1 MLRPVL
7 AAVALALCG
16 ADCRDGTCQTLQS
29 YFKCEFDGRGGGG
42 SGNTVA
48 AARCEGG
55 LQIVVRASFQLASL
69 NSSQP
74 VVLNSGFPRFS
85 ADEEIFFFERQEA
98 LQALQAAQHSG
109 HFNTH
114 EAEFVAQAVWNGLI
128 NDARPYRRWIPR
140 REIELENRWREQAVG
155 QAQHAFAI
163 ASPAAACDFCLRV
176 HLGVYAYD
184 SNAERLDPLKVDN
197 PCTVHVSVMR
207 KVMPLDLATLSLR
220 ELLVFLLGY
229 VQDLSTFADLNLWH
243 DCHLGNLLMQR
254 QPGSDDHT
262 FHWHDLGGVA
272 SQTRP
277 AKAVALEEFVKK
289 MRTSINKTAE
299 MILTREERVS
309 IPEPVFEPT
318 DAKAL
323 RRDLQEYTR
332 SLRIEVMRSG
342 ANERIRWAVL
352 HKLTSTVSA
361 EVRAELERELI
372 QSAWAQALS
381 QLWIEWLCIFILE
394 RYCRCG
400 QSCLG
405 QTAPEGLRDFAAEL
419 QVEVC
424 SVPAASCSAYCV
436 ALLAQD
442 GDIFNEIGAAFQVKG
457 DLKNALSSAF
467 R

>member
-1 MLRPVL
+1 MPNVETSSCRHCRRPL
-7 AAVALALCG
+7 WGGLP
-16 ADCRDGTCQTLQS
+16 RRTCQTLQS
-29 YFKCEFDGRGGGG
+29 YFKCEFDGHGGGG
-42 SGNTVA
+42 GGNTVA
-48 AARCEGG
+48 AASCEGG

-69 NSSQP
+69 NSSQ
-74 VVLNSGFPRFS
+74 RA

-98 LQALQAAQHSG
+98 LQALKAAHFYGQ
-109 HFNTH
+109 FNTH
-114 EAEFVAQAVWNGLI
+114 EAEFVAQAVWHGLS

-140 REIELENRWREQAVG
+140 REIELEQRWREQAVR
-155 QAQHAFAI
+155 QTQHAFAI

-176 HLGVYAYD
+176 PLGVYAYN
-184 SNAERLDPLKVDN
+184 SNAERLDPRKVDN

-229 VQDLSTFADLNLWH
+229 VQDLSTFADLSLWH

-262 FHWHDLGGVA
+262 FHWHDFGGVA
-272 SQTRP
+272 SGTRP
-277 AKAVALEEFVKK
+277 AKAVALEEFVGK

-299 MILTREERVS
+299 MILTREKRVS
-309 IPEPVFEPT
+309 VPEPVFELT

-332 SLRIEVMRSG
+332 SLRIEVMRSS
-342 ANERIRWAVL
+342 ANESVRWAVL
-352 HKLTSTVSA
+352 QKLTSTVSA
-361 EVRAELERELI
+361 EVHAELERELI

-381 QLWIEWLCIFILE
+381 QLWVEWLCIFILE

-405 QTAPEGLRDFAAEL
+405 QTAPEGLRYFAAAEL

-436 ALLAQD
+436 V
-442 GDIFNEIGAAFQVKG
+442 G
-457 DLKNALSSAF
+457 
-467 R
+467 